1 LALGDLR
8 PADGVILAAPD
19 DQAQIRPTSVKV
31 AMSSAVIFVPPMR
44 PVPSR
49 RVISPH
55 SSGRRPLANHIYSVT
70 EIAGS
75 SEISHADAIE
85 KAVERA
91 SKTLRHLAWLEVK
104 EQRAE
109 IVGSKIQNYQVVM
122 KIGFR
127 MED

>member
-1 LALGDLR
+1 
-8 PADGVILAAPD
+8 
-19 DQAQIRPTSVKV
+19 
-31 AMSSAVIFVPPMR
+31 
-44 PVPSR
+44 
-49 RVISPH
+49 
-55 SSGRRPLANHIYSVT
+55 LANHTYSIT

-109 IVGSKIQNYQVVM
+109 IEGSKIQHYQVVL

>member
-1 LALGDLR
+1 
-8 PADGVILAAPD
+8 
-19 DQAQIRPTSVKV
+19 
-31 AMSSAVIFVPPMR
+31 
-44 PVPSR
+44 
-49 RVISPH
+49 
-55 SSGRRPLANHIYSVT
+55 LANHIYSVS

>member
-1 LALGDLR
+1 
-8 PADGVILAAPD
+8 
-19 DQAQIRPTSVKV
+19 
-31 AMSSAVIFVPPMR
+31 M
-44 PVPSR
+44 
-49 RVISPH
+49 
-55 SSGRRPLANHIYSVT
+55 ANHTYSIT

-75 SEISHADAIE
+75 SQISHADAIE

-109 IVGSKIQNYQVVM
+109 IENGKIMHYQVII

>member
-1 LALGDLR
+1 MRNPDAPLR
-8 PADGVILAAPD
+8 
-19 DQAQIRPTSVKV
+19 TSV
-31 AMSSAVIFVPPMR
+31 AEAVQEDY
-44 PVPSR
+44 
-49 RVISPH
+49 
-55 SSGRRPLANHIYSVT
+55 LAGHVYCIT

-109 IVGSKIQNYQVVM
+109 IENGKIAHYQVIM

>member
-1 LALGDLR
+1 LFANATH
-8 PADGVILAAPD
+8 PATPRYVPVI
-19 DQAQIRPTSVKV
+19 V
-31 AMSSAVIFVPPMR
+31 
-44 PVPSR
+44 
-49 RVISPH
+49 
-55 SSGRRPLANHIYSVT
+55 GRRPLANHTYSIT

-109 IVGSKIQNYQVVM
+109 IEGSKIQHYQVVL